1 MNVAIYS
8 RKSKFVEGSESI
20 ENQIQLCKEYI
31 KHNIKNVDNLL
42 IYEDEGFSGK
52 NIKRPEY
59 QKMMAAAKNKMFDV
73 LVCYKLDRISRN
85 VLDFSDT
92 LETLNK
98 LDISFVSITERFDT
112 NTPMGRAMIYI
123 ASVFAQL
130 ERETIA
136 ERVHDNMIELA
147 KTGKW
152 LGGTPPLGYLKEGI
166 KNNCKIVIDNKT
178 KNIVANLFNKYL
190 ELHSMHKTVSWTI
203 ENNIKTSKNNFF
215 TIMALKAII
224 TNPIYCVADE
234 NFYNYVK
241 ENNMIICNSKD
252 EFINNN
258 SFGAYCYNKNDHI
271 KCTIRSKNNWI
282 VAIGKHPAIIKS
294 SVWIEVQNI
303 IKENVNKTPRS
314 GTGKTG
320 LLVGLLRC
328 ASCGSAMGIT
338 FNTNSY
344 NQKFY
349 YYRCRNKN
357 QSRLLCKTRNVRAD
371 KLDKE
376 VLSKIINLDSKDNI
390 LYKLLEESRKTSSV
404 NTIDEE
410 IKSIERQINKNKNDI
425 DKLTIK
431 LIEIDKQNVIKI
443 VEDKINKLDIEINN
457 LNKKLIQLKNKEMN
471 KHNKEINIDIIKE
484 NIKYLSENIDLLT
497 LEEKRRIVK
506 SVIEKVIWDGE
517 KYKIVPRKF

>member
-1 MNVAIYS
+1 MNIAIYS

-52 NIKRPEY
+52 NVKRPEY
-59 QKMMAAAKNKMFDV
+59 QKMMAAAKNKMFSV

-136 ERVHDNMIELA
+136 ERVRDNMIELA

-152 LGGTPPLGYLKEGI
+152 LGGCPPLGYLKEGI
-166 KNNCKIVIDNKT
+166 KSNCKIVLDNKT
-178 KNIVANLFNKYL
+178 KNIVISLFNKYL

-215 TIMALKAII
+215 TIVALKTILA
-224 TNPIYCVADE
+224 NPIYCTADG
-234 NFYNYVK
+234 NFYNYAK
-241 ENNMIICNSKD
+241 KNNMIICNSKE
-252 EFINNN
+252 EFKNNN
-258 SFGAYCYNKNDHI
+258 SFGAYCYNKNDHT

-282 VAIGKHPAIIKS
+282 IAIGKHPAIIKS
-294 SVWIEVQNI
+294 SAWIEAQNI

-328 ASCGSAMGIT
+328 ANCGSAMGIT

-357 QSRLLCKTRNVRAD
+357 QSRLLCQTKNVRAD

-376 VLSKIINLDSKDNI
+376 ILSKLLDLDSKDNVI
-390 LYKLLEESRKTSSV
+390 YKTLEENKKDNSI
-404 NTIDEE
+404 NNIDKE
-410 IKSIERQINKNKNDI
+410 IKSIEKQIGKNKSAI
-425 DKLTIK
+425 DKFTLK

-443 VEDKINKLDIEINN
+443 VENKINKLDVETND
-457 LNKKLIQLKNKEMN
+457 LSKKLMQLKNKKADN
-471 KHNKEINIDIIKE
+471 HAKEINIDIIKE
-484 NIKYLSENIDLLT
+484 NIKNLSENIDLLT
-497 LEEKRRIVK
+497 LEEKRGIIK
-506 SVIEKVIWDGE
+506 SVIEKIIWDGK
-517 KYKIVPRKF
+517 KYKIMPRKF